1 MFLEIIDLE
10 SFFGRNEKAIK
21 RIKGRIIGESGKTR
35 TLIEETTGSA
45 ISVYGNTVSL
55 ISDLEASKVAKK
67 AVMMLIDGLSHST
80 VYQFLYKK
88 RRELKQERTNLWK
101 PTPS

>member
-1 MFLEIIDLE
+1 MVKNMNKKILF
-10 SFFGRNEKAIK
+10 K
-21 RIKGRIIGESGKTR
+21 KT
-35 TLIEETTGSA
+35 L
-45 ISVYGNTVSL
+45 VSL
-55 ISDLEASKVAKK
+55 ISDLEASKIAKK
-67 AVMMLIDGLSHST
+67 AIMMLIDGLSHST